1 MNRYRGSGAR
11 SIYALLAT
19 YHATLEREAPPYR
32 LESRGRSVAYHPS
45 SFAHA
50 FLRAVSN
57 ENERGTRSGGEFEKD
72 TRAGAYDGKGGGG
85 WETERER
92 RIVCVSDTLRSCAF
106 ETSDASCPSPRCFST
121 ERNLVSFATIRRSSL
136 PFPQFKGNGIR
147 VMVVLVVVVVIVV
160 IRVTSDRRYA
170 LLSTERE
177 KCAYEVTVENAM
189 S

>member
-1 MNRYRGSGAR
+1 MNRYRESGSGAR

-106 ETSDASCPSPRCFST
+106 ETSDARPAALRRAVSP
-121 ERNLVSFATIRRSSL
+121 
-136 PFPQFKGNGIR
+136 PNGISFR
-147 VMVVLVVVVVIVV
+147 S
-160 IRVTSDRRYA
+160 RQ
-170 LLSTERE
+170 
-177 KCAYEVTVENAM
+177 
-189 S
+189 